1 MHQTNKMV
9 EETREKISA
18 VEMLVK
24 SVGEKIGNLA
34 QYAGFLAEGS
44 KKVMSY
50 LDFKGDKNARPA
62 RKSKGAEPSLDEIEE
77 EE

>member
-1 MHQTNKMV
+1 MHQTNEIV

-18 VEMLVK
+18 VEALIK
-24 SVGEKIGNLA
+24 SVGEKVGHLA

-50 LDFKGDKNARPA
+50 LDHKEEKTTKTV